1 VQGGELVIER
11 LEPVDLIFFGAHAD
25 DIELSC
31 GGTIAKSVS
40 DGLRVGIIELT
51 RGELGTRGTPKV
63 REREARAAARI
74 LGVRFREHL
83 DFGDGCLRTGREEEL
98 QIIEIVRRCKPHLV
112 FSMWPDDRHP
122 DHIRTGRI
130 VAEASFYAGLRALE
144 TGLPAHRPQTTIYY
158 PQNYLVTPSFVV
170 DVTKTWKAKMRAIA
184 AFKSQFYNP
193 KSKEPLTFISDKKFI
208 EMIEARG
215 RHFGA
220 LIGAEYGE
228 AFMTKQPPKVDDV
241 IAAYSGREI

>member
-1 VQGGELVIER
+1 VIDG

-31 GGTIAKSVS
+31 GGTIAKAVN
-40 DGLRVGIIELT
+40 DGLRIGIIELT
-51 RGELGTRGTPKV
+51 RGELGTRGTPAV
-63 REREARAAARI
+63 RRREALKAARI
-74 LGVRFREHL
+74 LGARFREQL
-83 DFGDGCLRTGREEEL
+83 DFGDGGMRSGRDEEL
-98 QIIEIVRRCKPHLV
+98 QIIEIVRRCRPKLV

-122 DHIRTGRI
+122 DHIRAGRI
-130 VAEASFYAGLRALE
+130 VTEASFYSGLRQLE
-144 TGLPAHRPQTTIYY
+144 TDLSAHRPQATIYY

-170 DVTKTWKAKMRAIA
+170 DVTKTWKTKMRAIA
-184 AFKSQFYNP
+184 AFRSQFYDP
-193 KSKEPLTFISDKKFI
+193 KSKEPPTFIADKKFL

-220 LIGAEYGE
+220 LIGVEFGE

-241 IAAYSGREI
+241 IAAYSGREP

>member
-1 VQGGELVIER
+1 M
-11 LEPVDLIFFGAHAD
+11 LEPVDLIFFGAHPD
-25 DIELSC
+25 DLELSC
-31 GGTIAKSVS
+31 GGTIAKSVK

-63 REREARAAARI
+63 REREARNAARI

-83 DFGDGCLRTGREEEL
+83 DFGDGNMRTGRDEEL
-98 QIIEIVRRCKPHLV
+98 QIIEIVRRCRPHLV

-122 DHIRTGRI
+122 DHIRAGKI
-130 VAEASFYAGLRALE
+130 VTEASFYAGLRALE
-144 TGLPAHRPQTTIYY
+144 TGLPAHRPQATIYY

-170 DVTKTWKAKMRAIA
+170 DVTKTWKTKMRAIA
-184 AFKSQFYNP
+184 AFKSQFYDP
-193 KSKEPLTFISDKKFI
+193 KSKEPPTFIADKKFL

-220 LIGAEYGE
+220 LIGVEYGE

-241 IAAYSGREI
+241 IAAYSGREP